1 MWQNLIRTQV
11 IAVSAK
17 MAAAFVIAGLVVLA
31 VVLCAGIVFLGLR
44 YKKVYEVKERYDLI
58 AAQSECIWL
67 DYTFSP
73 QHLVVTGSIGQFTGF
88 DMLDFM
94 GVEVYDIYNWVNED
108 ITPIRSTV
116 RSFFDSGEQYFK
128 TDLLIRRL
136 DDTYAWYALTGTL
149 VKHEKT
155 GRNKRFVVRMENI
168 DSKMTQE
175 KELTEKAEND
185 QLTGILNKKTMEERV
200 KAQLEHR
207 AGSGNLIFFMIDLD
221 NFKDVNDTLGHAYGD
236 KVLTEAAEK
245 LKQVFPAKALIGR
258 LGGDEFSVCAS
269 FDAFD
274 LDNLTEYMT
283 QKGDKLCDILKEEY
297 VSGDKSVQVSASIGI
312 ASAPV
317 DGEDFLTI
325 YQKADKALYLSKR
338 SGKNRYNLF
347 QHSAAD
353 E

>member
-1 MWQNLIRTQV
+1 MWQNLTRTQV
-11 IAVSAK
+11 IAVSART
-17 MAAAFVIAGLVVLA
+17 ATAFVIAGLVVLA

-185 QLTGILNKKTMEERV
+185 QLTGILNKKTMEERGYTLLILRLTDV
-200 KAQLEHR
+200 LLEGSQLLYLGDEDIITQ
-207 AGSGNLIFFMIDLD
+207 AFGVQL
-221 NFKDVNDTLGHAYGD
+221 KDHTCFLPGIVSR
-236 KVLTEAAEK
+236 K
-245 LKQVFPAKALIGR
+245 KQVIPSLTALWG
-258 LGGDEFSVCAS
+258 
-269 FDAFD
+269 
-274 LDNLTEYMT
+274 
-283 QKGDKLCDILKEEY
+283 
-297 VSGDKSVQVSASIGI
+297 
-312 ASAPV
+312 
-317 DGEDFLTI
+317 
-325 YQKADKALYLSKR
+325 
-338 SGKNRYNLF
+338 
-347 QHSAAD
+347 
-353 E
+353 